1 VARAVFSSGTSQL
14 TVAIGGWYAGD
25 KGDKA
30 DVGREVAGR
39 REDWMRCWKREGVRA
54 FAQEERRDLVEFCM
68 GLGQS
73 QVEAHVTWK
82 ESTPDLT
89 HKMTSE
95 PRRACLDKT
104 TPPSLQFTCLPD

>member
-1 VARAVFSSGTSQL
+1 MVGCLEERRDGARAVFSSGTSQL
-14 TVAIGGWYAGD
+14 TVAIGGWYADD

-39 REDWMRCWKREGVRA
+39 REDWMRCWEREGMRA

-73 QVEAHVTWK
+73 RVGAHVTWK
-82 ESTPDLT
+82 ESTLHTRPHTQDD
-89 HKMTSE
+89 E
-95 PRRACLDKT
+95 
-104 TPPSLQFTCLPD
+104 